1 MRLNIL
7 FRPGVIRL
15 DACPRARHQQNV
27 FHTLCSFLPFI
38 YSACDL
44 RFHPVVGAVP
54 PFSTSSSKILY
65 WPKVTTRYRFRNA
78 RIPAVNGHIG
88 IKPSA
93 KAAQPGIVGGRSN
106 LMPSIVT
113 STVC

>member
-27 FHTLCSFLPFI
+27 FHGLCSFLPFI

-54 PFSTSSSKILY
+54 PFSTSLSKILY
-65 WPKVTTRYRFRNA
+65 WPKVTTRCRFKERQNTYGL
-78 RIPAVNGHIG
+78 RINQALGPISQETTRAVDSLSLRKREGYYVA
-88 IKPSA
+88 S
-93 KAAQPGIVGGRSN
+93 
-106 LMPSIVT
+106 
-113 STVC
+113 